1 MRTLF
6 FFFLTLSLLVGVSS
20 ASSICLLEEDE
31 DYYLSLMSN
40 QPCKIGAFYIQLNY
54 TPATTVESVE
64 GMDAFG
70 TVVDID
76 NELGVTRIGGFS
88 IEEQSASTSVR
99 IARVFFTGE
108 NDFEI
113 IVRELYDYDDV
124 KPIPVD
130 NRVSDLTPTPTP
142 VPLPEY
148 QPDYG
153 YVSPGQGEVTY
164 DRPSLPSPTAS
175 LRDVSETRS
184 PELQDEEQPAETSGN
199 VRTPDSTPTSVS
211 TSDVSHNEVNQT
223 SATVSQKTPASFITP
238 VFSVIIVLFIYYE
251 RTSLSIM
258 RRR

>member
-54 TPATTVESVE
+54 TSATTVESVE

-76 NELGVTRIGGFS
+76 NELGVTRIGGFA

-130 NRVSDLTPTPTP
+130 NYIPDLTPTPTS
-142 VPLPEY
+142 VPLTEY

-175 LRDVSETRS
+175 LRDVSETQS

-211 TSDVSHNEVNQT
+211 MSDVSHNEVNQT
-223 SATVSQKTPASFITP
+223 STTMSQKTPASFITP

-251 RTSLSIM
+251 RTSSSIM